1 MPQIYRVRFSNKT
14 DASAWVRPAAQS
26 VDIED
31 NLESIHER
39 LPSESD
45 ILSIENLSTGELVH
59 WTRWPK
65 NYRPGFG
72 G

>member
-1 MPQIYRVRFSNKT
+1 MTQVYRVRFSSKV
-14 DASAWVRPAAQS
+14 DASAWVRPAAQCQ
-26 VDIED
+26 DIED
-31 NLESIHER
+31 DLESIHNR
-39 LPSESD
+39 LPAESE

-65 NYRPGFG
+65 TYRPGFG